1 MQSELLTHRR
11 GLPWRNPKVEIIILY
26 ILYMRKIYALVLALL
41 AAPLSAQV
49 DEKSEITVHNARS
62 GAEEVIDLP
71 EGMVMECDSLLSEWM
86 AKKYLFPDTTC
97 VEPDVN
103 PLFTPEEYRERLHR
117 LPVVMEMPYNDIVQ
131 KFIDRYRGRL
141 RRSVSYMLGAGN
153 FYVPLFEEALDY
165 YGLPLELKYLPV
177 IESALDPTAKSKVG
191 AVGLWQFMLATAKRY
206 DLKVNSLV
214 DERCHPYKSTWA
226 AARFLKDLYAIFG
239 DWNLVIAAYNCGPGN
254 VNKAIHRAGGV
265 KDYWTIYPYLPAETR
280 GYVPAFI
287 AANYI
292 MNYYCE
298 HNLCPLQTSLPL
310 ATDTVMVNNAL
321 HLQQVSEILQLDI
334 ATLRALNPQYK
345 RDIVPGNVRPSVL
358 KLPAAATYAFTGKED
373 TVFKH
378 RMEEYLAN
386 VSTSSTSGKSASVG
400 KGENKERITHI
411 VASGENLYTIANRY
425 GVTAKEIRNWNGLRS
440 NRVPKGKRLKLFV
453 DNGGIAIASAKPK
466 AAAPSAA
473 ATTAKASSTVA
484 SKASAGGQ
492 GNVNYTVKSGDSLFT
507 IAKKYP
513 GVSAQAIQQ
522 ANGLA
527 SSSIHPGQVL
537 KIPVG

>member
-1 MQSELLTHRR
+1 M
-11 GLPWRNPKVEIIILY
+11 KKIL
-26 ILYMRKIYALVLALL
+26 LL
-41 AAPLSAQV
+41 AAAMLLGMPVQMLAQT
-49 DEKSEITVHNARS
+49 DDTEEKKEDVITVTDKQGN
-62 GAEEVIDLP
+62 EEEIEVPVGLEDNL
-71 EGMVMECDSLLSEWM
+71 DSLLHLYN
-86 AKKYLFPDTTC
+86 AKTYMMQDTSC
-97 VEPDVN
+97 NYRDVN
-103 PLFTPEEYRERLHR
+103 PVFDKEVYIDRLKR
-117 LPVVMEMPYNDIVQ
+117 LPTIIEMPYNDVVQ
-131 KFIDRYRGRL
+131 KFIDRYSGKL

-153 FYVPLFEEALDY
+153 FYMPIFEEALEAY
-165 YGLPLELKYLPV
+165 NLPLELKYLPV
-177 IESALDPTAKSKVG
+177 IESALNPTAVSRVG
-191 AVGLWQFMLATAKRY
+191 ATGLWQFMIGTGKRY
-206 DLKVNSLV
+206 GLEVNSLI
-214 DERCHPYKSTWA
+214 DERRDPVKSSYA
-226 AARFLKDLYAIFG
+226 AAHYLSDLYKIFD
-239 DWNLVIAAYNCGPGN
+239 DWSLVIAAYNCGPDK
-254 VNKAIHRAGGV
+254 VNKAIHRAKGSA
-265 KDYWTIYPYLPAETR
+265 DYWNIYPYLPKETR

-425 GVTAKEIRNWNGLRS
+425 GVTAKEIRKWNGLRS

-473 ATTAKASSTVA
+473 ATTAKAGSTA
-484 SKASAGGQ
+484 ATKATVDSQ